1 MNWRLM
7 HTFFNSVYK
16 CVTSRIP
23 CLSSFIVITC
33 MLGCLFLSSCQ
44 KAKRSPTDGG
54 RAKPVLSASP
64 NPVPAGDIEEPLGS
78 TTITWNTGDGAPGDL
93 YVKVDREPEKFMAR
107 APSGTREIRWIQ
119 FDSVY
124 EFRLYDKK
132 RSKLLAKLE
141 VTRDD

>member
-1 MNWRLM
+1 MTRRLL
-7 HTFFNSVYK
+7 HTCFNSVYK
-16 CVTSRIP
+16 CATSRIP
-23 CLSSFIVITC
+23 CLNSSILIPC
-33 MLGCLFLSSCQ
+33 MLGCLFLGSCQ
-44 KAKRSPTDGG
+44 RVKRSAADGG
-54 RAKPVLSASP
+54 MAKPVLSASP
-64 NPVPAGDIEEPLGS
+64 NPVPAGDIEKQVGS

-93 YVKVDREPEKFMAR
+93 YVKVDREPEKFMVR
-107 APSGTREIRWIQ
+107 APWGTHEVRWIQ